1 MSEFSVGERRLA
13 IALLFIAPA
22 MWSVNYLVARWA
34 PGVIAPHML
43 ALGRWAVAAALL
55 GAFCWREIVAKRTL
69 IRAEAGHFIVLGA
82 LGMWVCGAF
91 VYVGGR
97 STTAV
102 NIGLIYAGS
111 PVLIALASALW
122 LQAPAGPPQGRA
134 PEGRA
139 RRFSDERFGVKQ
151 WLGVALAISGV
162 LHIIIKGQW
171 QALADVHV
179 NSGDAWIAVAMV
191 CWAAYS
197 LLLRAWPSAFGAL
210 ARLTLIACGGVVVLV
225 PFTVVEAVWWWPST
239 LSWKSVALVLA
250 SALIPGAGA
259 YGAYSHMQRVLGA
272 ARVGMV
278 LYLGPLYAAVAAWL
292 VLGES
297 IERFHFVGAVLVLAG
312 IALATRR

>member
-1 MSEFSVGERRLA
+1 MGQFSVGERRLA

-22 MWSVNYLVARWA
+22 LWSVNYLVARWA

-43 ALGRWAVAAALL
+43 ALGRWAVAAVVL
-55 GAFCWREIVAKRTL
+55 GAFCWREIVAKRAH
-69 IRAEAGHFIVLGA
+69 IKAEAWHFIVLGA

-91 VYVGGR
+91 VYIGGR

-122 LQAPAGPPQGRA
+122 LHAPAGPPQERA

-139 RRFSDERFGVKQ
+139 RRFSDERFGAKQ
-151 WLGVALAISGV
+151 WLGVALAIAGV

-171 QALADVHV
+171 QALADVRIT
-179 NSGDAWIAVAMV
+179 SGDAWIAVAMV

-197 LLLRAWPSAFGAL
+197 LLLRAWPSAFSAL

-250 SALIPGAGA
+250 SALIPGAAA

-278 LYLGPLYAAVAAWL
+278 LYLGPLYAAVAAWG

-297 IERFHFVGAVLVLAG
+297 ILRFHFVGAVLVLAG
-312 IALATRR
+312 IGLATRR

>member
-1 MSEFSVGERRLA
+1 LSEFSAGERRLA

-22 MWSVNYLVARWA
+22 LWSVNYLVARWA

-43 ALGRWAVAAALL
+43 ALGRWAIAAAVL
-55 GAFCWREIVAKRTL
+55 GAFCWREIVAKRAQ
-69 IRAEAGHFIVLGA
+69 IKAEARHFIVLGA

-91 VYVGGR
+91 VYIGGR

-122 LQAPAGPPQGRA
+122 LH
-134 PEGRA
+134 
-139 RRFSDERFGVKQ
+139 ERFGVKQ
-151 WLGVALAISGV
+151 WLGVALAIGGV
-162 LHIIIKGQW
+162 LHVIIKGQW
-171 QALADVHV
+171 QALADVRI
-179 NSGDAWIAVAMV
+179 NGGDAWIAVAMV

-210 ARLTLIACGGVVVLV
+210 ARLTLIACGGVIVLV
-225 PFTVVEAVWWWPST
+225 PFTVIEAVWWWPST
-239 LSWKSVALVLA
+239 LSWQSVALVLV
-250 SALIPGAGA
+250 SALIPGAAA

-278 LYLGPLYAAVAAWL
+278 LYLGPLYAALAAWL

-297 IERFHFVGAVLVLAG
+297 ILRFHFVGAVLVLAG

>member
-1 MSEFSVGERRLA
+1 MSQFSVGERRLA

-22 MWSVNYLVARWA
+22 LWSVNYLVARWA

-43 ALGRWAVAAALL
+43 ALGRWSVAVLLL
-55 GAFCWREIVAKRTL
+55 GAFCWREIVAKRAY
-69 IRAEAGHFIVLGA
+69 IKAEAWQLIVLGA

-91 VYVGGR
+91 VYIGGR

-122 LQAPAGPPQGRA
+122 LH
-134 PEGRA
+134 
-139 RRFSDERFGVKQ
+139 ERFGVRQ
-151 WLGVALAISGV
+151 WLGVALAIGGV

-171 QALADVHV
+171 QALADVRI

-210 ARLTLIACGGVVVLV
+210 ARLTLVACGGVVVLV
-225 PFTVVEAVWWWPST
+225 PFTVAEAVWWWPST

-250 SALIPGAGA
+250 SALIPGAAA

-278 LYLGPLYAAVAAWL
+278 LYLGPLYAAVAAWG

-297 IERFHFVGAVLVLAG
+297 ILRFHFVGAVLVLAG
-312 IALATRR
+312 IGLATRR

>member
-1 MSEFSVGERRLA
+1 LSDAGPSERRLA
-13 IALLFIAPA
+13 FALLFIAPA
-22 MWSVNYLVARWA
+22 LWSVNYLVARWA

-55 GAFCWREIVAKRTL
+55 GAFCWREIADKRAH
-69 IRAEAGHFIVLGA
+69 IRAEAGHFLILGA

-91 VYVGGR
+91 VYIGGH

-122 LQAPAGPPQGRA
+122 LH
-134 PEGRA
+134 
-139 RRFSDERFGVKQ
+139 ERFGAKQ
-151 WLGVALAISGV
+151 WLGVALAIGGV
-162 LHIIIKGQW
+162 VHIIIKGQW
-171 QALADVHV
+171 AALADVRI
-179 NSGDAWIAVAMV
+179 NGGDAWIAVAMV

-197 LLLRAWPSAFGAL
+197 LLLRAWPSAFSPL

-239 LSWKSVALVLA
+239 WSWQSVALVLA
-250 SALIPGAGA
+250 SALLPGAAA
-259 YGAYSHMQRVLGA
+259 YGAYSHMQRVLGS
-272 ARVGMV
+272 ARAGMV
-278 LYLGPLYAAVAAWL
+278 LYLGPIYAAAAAWL

-297 IERFHFVGAVLVLAG
+297 IERFHFVGAVLVLCG
-312 IALATRR
+312 IALATGRR